1 MLYGYRVGVLLRK
14 YHMIFIYS
22 LKGAVQA
29 KKVIEIQT
37 KGNATRLSETI
48 K

>member
-14 YHMIFIYS
+14 YHMIFIYLS
-22 LKGAVQA
+22 KGAVQA
-29 KKVIEIQT
+29 KKVIEIQRV
-37 KGNATRLSETI
+37 GNATRLSETL

>member
-22 LKGAVQA
+22 LKGAVHV
-29 KKVIEIQT
+29 KKIIEIRT
-37 KGNATRLSETI
+37 VGNATSLSETL

>member
-1 MLYGYRVGVLLRK
+1 MLYGYRVGVLRRK
-14 YHMIFIYS
+14 YHMTFSYS
-22 LKGAVQA
+22 LKEAVHA

-37 KGNATRLSETI
+37 VGNATRLSETL

>member
-22 LKGAVQA
+22 SKGAVQA
-29 KKVIEIQT
+29 KKVIEIQRV
-37 KGNATRLSETI
+37 GNATRLSETLE
-48 K
+48 

>member
-22 LKGAVQA
+22 LKGAVHA
-29 KKVIEIQT
+29 KKFIEIQRV
-37 KGNATRLSETI
+37 GNATRLSETI